1 LQHQSHSLHYTKGG
15 YSLTHLL
22 THSPT
27 YSLTH
32 LLTHLSDSTIDRNS
46 VDRVSAALAARASA
60 ETSKNAL
67 KQAQLQRNMERQQNQ
82 VTNVSISNDEV
93 SSGELKQYQVVRRS
107 SKGKVNEVRELV
119 GAAAATT
126 EEVEDS
132 IQRTQLFLQQRL
144 AQKSNDYAAVA
155 SQAQSVINASASVY
169 ERSGQSVP
177 VDASDYDTYTI
188 DETDENSSGGS
199 NSNVAFKIKT
209 PSLNPAKPEISLP
222 KIKK

>member
-1 LQHQSHSLHYTKGG
+1 
-15 YSLTHLL
+15 
-22 THSPT
+22 
-27 YSLTH
+27 
-32 LLTHLSDSTIDRNS
+32 
-46 VDRVSAALAARASA
+46 
-60 ETSKNAL
+60 L